1 MESAALSANMYLGL
15 IEGIAKVKNTE
26 IKVDGGGMNSDF
38 WAQIFADIMNRKIL
52 IPENKDGGAL
62 GAAILGFYG
71 AKKYNSIN
79 DAINSMSRF
88 VAEKNPIKENVK
100 AYRKL
105 VRLFMPTVLET
116 NQKKRVTKD
125 L

>member
-1 MESAALSANMYLGL
+1 
-15 IEGIAKVKNTE
+15 
-26 IKVDGGGMNSDF
+26 
-38 WAQIFADIMNRKIL
+38 MNRKIL

-79 DAINSMSRF
+79 DAIYSMSRF

-100 AYRKL
+100 AYKKL

-116 NQKKRVTKD
+116 NQKRRVTKD